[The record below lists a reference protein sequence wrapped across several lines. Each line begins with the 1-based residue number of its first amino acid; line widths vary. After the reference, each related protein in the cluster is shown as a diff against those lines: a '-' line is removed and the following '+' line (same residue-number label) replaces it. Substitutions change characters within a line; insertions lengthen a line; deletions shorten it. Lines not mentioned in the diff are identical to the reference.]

1 MGMKNVIYKVILN
14 QRNRLGE
21 LNKEIAGE
29 YEDLK
34 DAYIN
39 LTHFR
44 MNNKEKY
51 TRYILGHPKWGE
63 DIWKI
68 KYITTLFRR

>member
-1 MGMKNVIYKVILN
+1 MKNVIYKVILN

-21 LNKEIAGE
+21 FNKEIAGE

-44 MNNKEKY
+44 MNNKERY
-51 TRYILGHPKWGE
+51 TRYILGHLKWGE
-63 DIWKI
+63 EIWKTERI
-68 KYITTLFRR
+68 TLFKR